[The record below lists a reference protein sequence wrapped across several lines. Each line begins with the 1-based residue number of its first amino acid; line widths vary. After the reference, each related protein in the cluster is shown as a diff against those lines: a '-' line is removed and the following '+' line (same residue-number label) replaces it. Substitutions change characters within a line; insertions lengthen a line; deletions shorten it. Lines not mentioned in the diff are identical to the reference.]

1 MRDIDHVGHSANGVG
16 HCDVIR
22 VNSRPGIGRERR
34 AKEIIGFEIS
44 DAFPKGSQ
52 EIIAG
57 KSGFSERTAIR
68 PGEAFE
74 LVASDG
80 CSGRLLF
87 QPDASGFLWGSPVV
101 A

>member
-1 MRDIDHVGHSANGVG
+1 
-16 HCDVIR
+16 
-22 VNSRPGIGRERR
+22 VNSRSSIGRKRR

-68 PGEAFE
+68 ASKAFE
-74 LVASDG
+74 LVPSDG
-80 CSGRLLF
+80 SSGRLLF
-87 QPDASGFLWGSPVV
+87 QTDASRFLRGSPVV

>member
-1 MRDIDHVGHSANGVG
+1 MIGMHS
-16 HCDVIR
+16 R
-22 VNSRPGIGRERR
+22 SSIGRKRR
-34 AKEIIGFEIS
+34 AKQIIGFEIT
-44 DAFPKGSQ
+44 DTLPKSSQ

-80 CSGRLLF
+80 CSGGLLF
-87 QPDASGFLWGSPVV
+87 QPDASRFSRGSPVV